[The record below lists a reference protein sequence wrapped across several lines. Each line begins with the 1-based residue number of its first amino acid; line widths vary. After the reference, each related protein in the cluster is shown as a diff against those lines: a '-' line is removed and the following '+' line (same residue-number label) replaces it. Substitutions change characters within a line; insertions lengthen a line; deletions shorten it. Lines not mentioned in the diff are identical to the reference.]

1 MKHSYVKGVA
11 ASLAAA
17 LIVSLAGC
25 SSDGGRLLSTVPS
38 GVRVVAEVNA
48 DALLREAGCM
58 VEGNNV
64 TLSASLDS
72 LLASDAG
79 AAAVVRD
86 FVTSGTV
93 DLRSVVWFSMDGESV
108 VMTVGLKDAD
118 AFRGRME
125 AEGAQWSG
133 DGDFD
138 VAVMPSGKAT
148 VVIRDSQLWVCDG
161 RKDASYIEDILAKAD
176 DKPIDKVPGVAKALK
191 HDGQV
196 RVVAAVGNALGKLYD
211 KPEYQDCWLTGALN
225 AKGAIL
231 GLDMGIVASDGKKLE
246 FASGLDKI
254 DPGFLDFM
262 SPHDVIVAA
271 VGVDGDTN
279 WPAVVTALSSR
290 MSRGDAMTLS
300 ALTPYLSKIDG
311 TLAVG
316 ISPVGGAPRL
326 SSVSAETLAITV
338 VAKMKRG
345 QASKVADDIR
355 SFLAKSHMPMDEDGD
370 MTQAVTPM
378 GTFRFGER
386 DGYFIATNREM
397 LGSGARGLEARFSGK
412 RLGVCADVAY
422 GSGLMRSI
430 GLPFGLTATLTSTDD
445 AATAKVELAGVSGSI
460 LEALIAEAA
469 KNSAR

>member
-1 MKHSYVKGVA
+1 MKLGYVVRGLA
-11 ASLAAA
+11 ASFAAA

-38 GVRVVAEVNA
+38 GARVVADVSA
-48 DALLREAGCM
+48 DALLREAGCR
-58 VEGNNV
+58 VGDDGV
-64 TLSASLDS
+64 SLSASLDS
-72 LLASDAG
+72 LLAADGGMAD
-79 AAAVVRD
+79 VRE

-93 DLRSVVWFSMDGESV
+93 DLQSVVWFSMDGRSGV
-108 VMTVGLKDAD
+108 ITAGLKDAG
-118 AFRGRME
+118 AFRDRM
-125 AEGAQWSG
+125 AAGGVRWTG

-138 VAVMPSGKAT
+138 VAVTPSGEAT
-148 VVIRDSQLWVCDG
+148 VVIRDSQLWICDG
-161 RKDASYIEDILAKAD
+161 RRDASYIEDILAKAG
-176 DKPIDKVPGVAKALK
+176 DKPIGKVPAVAKALK
-191 HDGQV
+191 RNGQV
-196 RVVAAVGNALGKLYD
+196 RVVASVGSGLGRLYD
-211 KPEYQDCWLTGALN
+211 KPEYQDCWLTGALS

-231 GLDMGIVASDGKKLE
+231 SLDMGLVASDGRKLE
-246 FASGLDKI
+246 FASGLDRI

-262 SPHDVIVAA
+262 SPHDVLVAA

-279 WPAVVTALSSR
+279 WPAIVTALSPL

-345 QASKVADDIR
+345 QASRVADDIR
-355 SFLAKSHMPMDEDGD
+355 SFLSKSHMPMDEDGD

-397 LGSGARGLEARFSGK
+397 PGSGARGLEARFLGK
-412 RLGVCADVAY
+412 RFGICADVAY
-422 GSGLMRSI
+422 GSGLMQSL
-430 GLPFGLTATLTSTDD
+430 GLPFGLTATLVSTDD
-445 AATAKVELAGVSGSI
+445 AATAKVELAGVSGGI